1 MRTANERDSLI
12 RCHLPLARHCAR
24 RYHRGAEPLEDLE
37 QVASLAL
44 VRAADSFDASRGT
57 AFSSYAVPCILGA
70 IKRHFRDSGWAL
82 HVPRGMKDLAIRIE
96 QLAREAPE
104 STTLAEL
111 AEMAGESLETIVEA
125 RAAYQG
131 MHAQSLE
138 HPDTTVAPGNPVS
151 LLEVLGHEDEGI
163 DEVCDRASLESVLS
177 ELDDRD
183 RLLVTLYYRKG
194 QTQAQI
200 GKRLGYSQMHV
211 SRLLRRAVGRLGVEE
226 SVA

>member
-12 RCHLPLARHCAR
+12 RRHLPLARHCAR
-24 RYHRGAEPLEDLE
+24 RYRRAGEPLEDLE

-44 VRAADSFDASRGT
+44 VRAADSFDPTRGT
-57 AFSSYAVPCILGA
+57 AFSTYAVPCILGS

-104 STTLAEL
+104 STTLSEL
-111 AEMAGESLETIVEA
+111 AEMAGESVEAVIEA
-125 RAAYQG
+125 RAAYLG
-131 MHAQSLE
+131 MRAQSLE
-138 HPDTTVAPGNPVS
+138 RP
-151 LLEVLGHEDEGI
+151 LLDVVGYEDAGI
-163 DEVCDRASLESVLS
+163 DRVCDRAALDSVLS
-177 ELDDRD
+177 GLEDRD

-211 SRLLRRAVGRLGVEE
+211 SRLLRRAVERLGVEE
-226 SVA
+226 RVA